1 MSIFIDKNE
10 PIEIPL
16 HQILDY
22 TFKGKIT
29 YHQNRSSQQQGITTF
44 YTKDGEEIQFD
55 IYTMELINNKNP
67 DILIALDRVIKTLDN
82 PNAFVPNGV
91 NNIFKPVLI
100 YGTADGYNMKVI
112 NRYGEVIFETD
123 DINEGWL
130 GTYNN
135 KTVELGSYG
144 YVITFTATNG
154 QVITKK
160 GNVTVVR

>member
-1 MSIFIDKNE
+1 
-10 PIEIPL
+10 
-16 HQILDY
+16 
-22 TFKGKIT
+22 
-29 YHQNRSSQQQGITTF
+29 
-44 YTKDGEEIQFD
+44 
-55 IYTMELINNKNP
+55 
-67 DILIALDRVIKTLDN
+67 
-82 PNAFVPNGV
+82 
-91 NNIFKPVLI
+91 
-100 YGTADGYNMKVI
+100 MKVI